1 MLPDMVT
8 KQWFSTHRGRLPA
21 YGAAAAVLAVCCS
34 LPPAVAAL
42 TAPDPVRLVPPEPT
56 GPHAVGRVD
65 LHLVDGD
72 RGHPWAEGV
81 EQRELMVTLWYPAED
96 GGGERARY
104 VPDAVADVLAGQLE
118 QVGLS
123 RGAVDFA
130 GSSTNAV
137 DGADVA
143 ADAGALPVLLYSP
156 GFNQSRHQAVA
167 HLEELASQGY
177 AVAAVDHPH
186 ETSAVEFPDG
196 RVVRDSVPGG
206 DASTL
211 RSALRT
217 RVADLRL
224 VLDAV
229 VELADGGN
237 PDAAGRPLPEG
248 LGEALDPERVGV
260 FGHSAGGLAAA
271 EVMLDDDR
279 VDAGADL
286 DGSIAY
292 HIGDEDWA
300 EAALRGVDR
309 PFLLFGAGRSGPEG
323 KPHTSRDA
331 PDWRMFREASTGPVL
346 ELHLPEGEHM
356 SFTDLQWQVP
366 QLREGLRPD
375 GPAWADTVEG
385 AVGAVDPDRSVAAQR
400 AYLTAFFDEH
410 LRGVERPLLDGPSP
424 EHPDVVFVD

>member
-1 MLPDMVT
+1 
-8 KQWFSTHRGRLPA
+8 
-21 YGAAAAVLAVCCS
+21 
-34 LPPAVAAL
+34 
-42 TAPDPVRLVPPEPT
+42 
-56 GPHAVGRVD
+56 
-65 LHLVDGD
+65 
-72 RGHPWAEGV
+72 
-81 EQRELMVTLWYPAED
+81 ED
-96 GGGERARY
+96 DGGERARY
-104 VPDAVADVLAGQLE
+104 VPDGVADVLAGQVE
-118 QVGLS
+118 QVALS

-137 DGADVA
+137 DGAGAA
-143 ADAGALPVLLYSP
+143 ADARPLPVLLPPP
-156 GFNQSRHQAVA
+156 GCDQCRRQGTADVEEQAR
-167 HLEELASQGY
+167 QGC
-177 AVAAVDHPH
+177 AGAAVDHPH

-206 DASTL
+206 DAPTL

-229 VELADGGN
+229 TELAGGGN
-237 PDAAGRPLPEG
+237 PDAGGRTLPEGLGEALDPERAGGFGPSAGGRTLPEG

-309 PFLLFGAGRSGPEG
+309 PFLLFGAGRSGPE
-323 KPHTSRDA
+323 
-331 PDWRMFREASTGPVL
+331 
-346 ELHLPEGEHM
+346 
-356 SFTDLQWQVP
+356 
-366 QLREGLRPD
+366 
-375 GPAWADTVEG
+375 
-385 AVGAVDPDRSVAAQR
+385 
-400 AYLTAFFDEH
+400 
-410 LRGVERPLLDGPSP
+410 
-424 EHPDVVFVD
+424 